1 MAKFNIVSRPK
12 VDNTNWDD
20 LKNKV
25 MKKEID
31 GEAIAFY
38 VILSGIIVMGIL
50 FLAYLF
56 ILILH
61 S

>member
-1 MAKFNIVSRPK
+1 
-12 VDNTNWDD
+12 
-20 LKNKV
+20 
-25 MKKEID
+25 MKKKID

-38 VILSGIIVMGIL
+38 VILSGIIVMAIL

-56 ILILH
+56 ILTLH

>member
-1 MAKFNIVSRPK
+1 
-12 VDNTNWDD
+12 
-20 LKNKV
+20 
-25 MKKEID
+25 MKKKID

-38 VILSGIIVMGIL
+38 VIMSCMIVMGIL

-56 ILILH
+56 TLTLH

>member
-1 MAKFNIVSRPK
+1 
-12 VDNTNWDD
+12 
-20 LKNKV
+20 

-31 GEAIAFY
+31 VEAIAFY
-38 VILSGIIVMGIL
+38 VILSGIIVMVIL

-56 ILILH
+56 ILTLH

>member
-1 MAKFNIVSRPK
+1 MILR
-12 VDNTNWDD
+12 
-20 LKNKV
+20 NKA
-25 MKKEID
+25 MKKKTD
-31 GEAIAFY
+31 WEAIAFY

-56 ILILH
+56 ILTLH

>member
-1 MAKFNIVSRPK
+1 MI
-12 VDNTNWDD
+12 

-25 MKKEID
+25 MKKKID
-31 GEAIAFY
+31 GGAIAFY

-50 FLAYLF
+50 FLACLF
-56 ILILH
+56 ILTLH

>member
-1 MAKFNIVSRPK
+1 MILR
-12 VDNTNWDD
+12 
-20 LKNKV
+20 NKA
-25 MKKEID
+25 MKKKTD

-56 ILILH
+56 ILTLH

>member
-1 MAKFNIVSRPK
+1 MILRNKF
-12 VDNTNWDD
+12 
-20 LKNKV
+20 
-25 MKKEID
+25 MKKKID
-31 GEAIAFY
+31 EEAIAFY

-56 ILILH
+56 ILTLH